1 MGGRR
6 GMMRPE
12 PPPRHVKQ
20 GGLFLGAGERYS
32 EVVLLSAAQW
42 GGKGHI
48 VQRLRDFILGQRRG
62 IYAIPTLGLFVP
74 RQKLHGAG
82 AVPSNRREQIKRM
95 VGARFE
101 AGTDTAANLGAVRQE
116 VIEVILN
123 RGTAHLAVRGQRQ
136 GQREGPAARR
146 IGP

>member
-1 MGGRR
+1 M
-6 GMMRPE
+6 
-12 PPPRHVKQ
+12 
-20 GGLFLGAGERYS
+20 
-32 EVVLLSAAQW
+32 
-42 GGKGHI
+42 
-48 VQRLRDFILGQRRG
+48 QRLLDFILGQGRG
-62 IYAIPTLGLFVP
+62 VYAIPTFGLFVP
-74 RQKLHGAG
+74 RQKLHGAD

>member
-1 MGGRR
+1 
-6 GMMRPE
+6 MMRPE

-48 VQRLRDFILGQRRG
+48 VQRLLDFILGQGRG
-62 IYAIPTLGLFVP
+62 VYAIPTFGLFVP
-74 RQKLHGAG
+74 RQKLHGAD
-82 AVPSNRREQIKRM
+82 AVPSNRREQVKRM

-101 AGTDTAANLGAVRQE
+101 AGTDTAAKPGAVP
-116 VIEVILN
+116 
-123 RGTAHLAVRGQRQ
+123 A
-136 GQREGPAARR
+136 EGFER
-146 IGP
+146 IGRASCKE

>member
-1 MGGRR
+1 
-6 GMMRPE
+6 MMRPE

-20 GGLFLGAGERYS
+20 GRLFLGAGERYS

-82 AVPSNRREQIKRM
+82 AVPSNRRDQLNRM

-101 AGTDTAANLGAVRQE
+101 AGSDTASNRGAAQQE
-116 VIEVILN
+116 AIEAILN
-123 RGTAHLAVRGQRQ
+123 HGTAHLAGR
-136 GQREGPAARR
+136 
-146 IGP
+146 

>member
-1 MGGRR
+1 MHLHAKPFVIERIGEVAAEPADDAERELQDVGGRR

-48 VQRLRDFILGQRRG
+48 VQRLLAFILGQGRRAS
-62 IYAIPTLGLFVP
+62 AIPTFGLFVP
-74 RQKLHGAG
+74 RQK
-82 AVPSNRREQIKRM
+82 M
-95 VGARFE
+95 
-101 AGTDTAANLGAVRQE
+101 T
-116 VIEVILN
+116 
-123 RGTAHLAVRGQRQ
+123 
-136 GQREGPAARR
+136 
-146 IGP
+146 